1 MTIKDFKSKT
11 KRFIDLPRVIFYIQP
26 LHRKATFDLRSV

>member
-11 KRFIDLPRVIFYIQP
+11 KRLIDLPRVIFYIQP
-26 LHRKATFDLRSV
+26 LRRKGTFDLRSV